1 MKSIWQLILFLSL
14 RRVKSF
20 SSFHSRLQESIS
32 SSQRSAIFN
41 SPAMKLPIL
50 YLSNDSSDR
59 TSTIS
64 PLDSIQNSFGFQ
76 RDKFKQ
82 AQADGFGTKARN
94 AAINATVGDILV
106 PLCSNL
112 EMRQTLAN
120 QGIYAGVE
128 YKICSLQLQ
137 TTIGGE
143 EKAED
148 IQSLKGIDYQAKQ
161 GALAMVQP
169 AYPLRKH
176 LERDDWPVQVK
187 LEDVPL
193 WLSKATYEAGT
204 AVGTLFFS
212 SSLLF
217 FAALIA
223 FFVRFVAV
231 PTASMVPALNPGN
244 IILVTRSIPIVL
256 NPKVG
261 DVVFFDSPTELDVAV
276 AKFASEQ
283 KEENTDAVTTTKG
296 KQFLKRVV
304 AVPGES
310 VGVKRS
316 EPFVKLSDTKFRFD
330 VIGPYARPDVFD
342 SSSWDRTPLKLAKT
356 EYFVAGDNG
365 FRSVDSRVWGPL
377 KEKYIIGT
385 AKGVLWPI
393 NDFGPI
399 KPGQI
404 AEVTKQQ
411 TPDTN

>member
-1 MKSIWQLILFLSL
+1 
-14 RRVKSF
+14 
-20 SSFHSRLQESIS
+20 
-32 SSQRSAIFN
+32 
-41 SPAMKLPIL
+41 MKLPVLL

-76 RDKFKQ
+76 SDKFKQ
-82 AQADGFGTKARN
+82 AQADGFGTRARN
-94 AAINATVGDILV
+94 AAVNATVGDILV
-106 PLCSNL
+106 PLISNL
-112 EMRQTLAN
+112 EMRQILAN

-137 TTIGGE
+137 TTIDGE
-143 EKAED
+143 EAKD
-148 IQSLKGIDYQAKQ
+148 DVQSLKGIDYQAKK
-161 GALAMVQP
+161 GAIAMVQP

-261 DVVFFDSPTELDVAV
+261 DVVFFDSPSELEVAV
-276 AKFASEQ
+276 TKFASGQ
-283 KEENTDAVTTTKG
+283 KEDNADAVTTPKG

-316 EPFVKLSDTKFRFD
+316 EPYVQLSESKFRFD
-330 VIGPYARPDVFD
+330 VVGPYARPDAFD
-342 SSSWDRTPLKLAKT
+342 SSSWDRTPQKLAKS

-385 AKGVLWPI
+385 AKWVLWPLQ
-393 NDFGPI
+393 DFGPI

-411 TPDTN
+411 TPNTN